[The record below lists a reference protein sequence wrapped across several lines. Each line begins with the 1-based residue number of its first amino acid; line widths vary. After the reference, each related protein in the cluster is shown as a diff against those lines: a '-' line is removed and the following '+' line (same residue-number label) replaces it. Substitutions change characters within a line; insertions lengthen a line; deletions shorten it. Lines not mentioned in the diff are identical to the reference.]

1 MLLVVDNGSVFT
13 TNIVQFLLER
23 KDIDFVILPFDKVTL
38 SELNKFHSFILS
50 GRRQNNKE
58 MNAVNSQIIN
68 HSIAERKPL
77 LGICYGA
84 EILALTV
91 GGTIRKMPTIQK
103 GINQVT
109 VVAENP
115 LCSGM
120 IQAYQSH
127 NYEISRLGKSLI
139 QLAKSDTCNYEII
152 QYQNLAIFGTQFHPE
167 MSKDGLSMIER
178 FTKL

>member
-13 TNIVQFLLER
+13 KNIVQFLVDR
-23 KDIDFVILPFDKVTL
+23 KNTNFVILPFDKVML
-38 SELNKFHSFILS
+38 SELGKFQSFILS

-58 MNAVNSQIIN
+58 MNAVNSKIIT
-68 HSIAERKPL
+68 HSILEKKLL
-77 LGICYGA
+77 LGICYGT

-91 GGTIRKMPTIQK
+91 GGTIRRMPTTQK
-103 GINQVT
+103 GTNCVT

-115 LCSGM
+115 LCSGT

-127 NYEISRLGKSLI
+127 SYEISQPGKSLT

-152 QYQNLAIFGTQFHPE
+152 QYQNSNIFGTQFHPE
-167 MSKDGLSMIER
+167 MSKDGLSIIEK

>member
-23 KDIDFVILPFDKVTL
+23 KIIDFTILPFDKIIL
-38 SELNKFHSFILS
+38 SELSKFQSFILS
-50 GRRQNNKE
+50 GRRQNNKK
-58 MNAVNSQIIN
+58 MNAVNSKIIN
-68 HSIAERKPL
+68 HSITEKKPL

-91 GGTIRKMPTIQK
+91 GGTIRKMPTTQK
-103 GINQVT
+103 GTNHVT
-109 VVAENP
+109 IVAENP

-152 QYQNLAIFGTQFHPE
+152 QYQNLTIFGTQFHPE
-167 MSKDGLSMIER
+167 MSNDGLSMIER
-178 FTKL
+178 FAKL